1 MIIPSTGLLLYVR
14 LSTISMSYRY
24 LPAFNA
30 PVCAAVKER
39 ITCPERGFGAVTV
52 NVVDVLDAYDFLIC
66 EEKVNPVKF
75 NGVMPLSEYRVIPVE
90 KSAP

>member
-1 MIIPSTGLLLYVR
+1 
-14 LSTISMSYRY
+14 MSYRY

-30 PVCAAVKER
+30 AVCTAVKER
-39 ITCPERGFGAVTV
+39 ITCPVRGCGAVIV

-66 EEKVNPVKF
+66 EEKVYPVKF
-75 NGVMPLSEYRVIPVE
+75 NGVIPLSEYRVIPVV